1 MRVCTYAPNVKLF
14 CIILTGCRQGV
25 TLPLP
30 SHPSPAPTPKRTREE
45 PIQIRVKVLSC
56 MAHHNRLV
64 SEQWTKIWVT
74 VSSSKLQKEHSEVL
88 RYRVLCIT
96 LYWKHRNLR
105 VYCGNTW
112 KSISMVPL
120 PSQILKHSRNIFVRL
135 L

>member
-1 MRVCTYAPNVKLF
+1 MRVCTYAPNVKLS
-14 CIILTGCRQGV
+14 CIILTSYRQGV

-30 SHPSPAPTPKRTREE
+30 PPIPVPLPRQNELVKSPSRSGLKC
-45 PIQIRVKVLSC
+45 SS

-74 VSSSKLQKEHSEVL
+74 VSSSKLQKEHSEML

-112 KSISMVPL
+112 KSISMAPL